1 MPAGNL
7 ALSWSLRLPLLLEI
21 MCILPFLLEPPV
33 QEEMPPLEGE
43 GEDDD
48 VRMEE
53 VD

>member
-1 MPAGNL
+1 
-7 ALSWSLRLPLLLEI
+7 
-21 MCILPFLLEPPV
+21 MCVFVSVVYAEATA

>member
-1 MPAGNL
+1 MLSVFFL
-7 ALSWSLRLPLLLEI
+7 ADSTA
-21 MCILPFLLEPPV
+21 

-43 GEDDD
+43 PEDDD

>member
-1 MPAGNL
+1 MS
-7 ALSWSLRLPLLLEI
+7 LSHSAETTA
-21 MCILPFLLEPPV
+21 
-33 QEEMPPLEGE
+33 QEEMPPLEGEGE